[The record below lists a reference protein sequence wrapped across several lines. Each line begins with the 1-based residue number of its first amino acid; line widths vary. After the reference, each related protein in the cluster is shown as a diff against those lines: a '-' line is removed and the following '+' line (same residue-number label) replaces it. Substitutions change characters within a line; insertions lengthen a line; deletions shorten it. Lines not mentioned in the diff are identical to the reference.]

1 MIALIPETSPG
12 SVPGSRSGN
21 DVTSIAALW
30 SKSGW
35 HLERL
40 VTGWTCVIE
49 PCNTIAFVALRTAK
63 GKKSVCLK
71 HFEEIGS
78 QAGIRA
84 PRVKASA

>member
-1 MIALIPETSPG
+1 MVAIRDETIGYGTIEGARVENLASL
-12 SVPGSRSGN
+12 
-21 DVTSIAALW
+21 AQLW

-40 VTGWTCVIE
+40 VSKWQCVVGTCT
-49 PCNTIAFVALRTAK
+49 TIAFVALKTTDGR
-63 GKKSVCLK
+63 KSVCLK

-84 PRVKASA
+84 PRIRVPV